1 MTTKP
6 LTAAE
11 KLKAKADRLKA
22 QANQAPA
29 PQVTAAAA
37 DDDERPTST
46 SPAPAAPQ
54 RHLPTAA
61 PVLAKPIRSTV
72 DLPPARHRSLKAWSA
87 ETATEIGRARVTT
100 QEVINALVHRMLTD
114 ETLARKIRDDL
125 RTDVR

>member
-1 MTTKP
+1 MSTTKP
-6 LTAAE
+6 LSAAD
-11 KLKAKADRLKA
+11 KLKAKADRLK
-22 QANQAPA
+22 NQASQTPA
-29 PQVTAAAA
+29 PSVTAAAGE
-37 DDDERPTST
+37 DTETS
-46 SPAPAAPQ
+46 SLPE
-54 RHLPTAA
+54 RHLPSAA

-72 DLPPARHRSLKAWSA
+72 DLSPARHRSLKAWSA

>member
-22 QANQAPA
+22 QSSQRPAVPTTAVPDDEIERPASAPA
-29 PQVTAAAA
+29 PT
-37 DDDERPTST
+37 ER
-46 SPAPAAPQ
+46 Q
-54 RHLPTAA
+54 LPTAA

-100 QEVINALVHRMLTD
+100 QEVINALVHLLLTD
-114 ETLARKIRDDL
+114 ETLARKVRNDL
-125 RTDVR
+125 RQDA

>member
-1 MTTKP
+1 MSTKP

-11 KLKAKADRLKA
+11 KLKAKADRLK
-22 QANQAPA
+22 NQVNQTPA
-29 PQVTAAAA
+29 PPATAAAA
-37 DDDERPTST
+37 DETETASVPE
-46 SPAPAAPQ
+46 
-54 RHLPTAA
+54 RHLPSAA